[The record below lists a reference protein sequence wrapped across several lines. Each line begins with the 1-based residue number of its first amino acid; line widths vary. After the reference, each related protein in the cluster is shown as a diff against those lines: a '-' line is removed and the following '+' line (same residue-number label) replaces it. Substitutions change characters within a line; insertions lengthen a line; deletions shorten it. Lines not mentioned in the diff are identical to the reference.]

1 MRGHL
6 PTLDDGRMD
15 PAPAPYL
22 IRINGH
28 LGVTA
33 LSAFPALAP
42 QHHGTNTL
50 LTGLLDQSALYGVL
64 AEIEALGLDLLELRK
79 LTPAASVA
87 PVTDRTAHMS
97 MFDYD
102 ARPVAPLPILI
113 GTTTSPGA
121 YAIRDFLSRN
131 GYPFESVDAGQPDEA
146 RAVLGVADV
155 EPSAL
160 PLCIL
165 PDGSRLASATV
176 ERVAVGLGMVAPPVL
191 PEYDLTIVGAGPA
204 GLAAA
209 VNAASEGLRTVVVE
223 AVAPGGQA
231 GTTSMIENYLGF
243 PTGISG
249 SELATRA
256 TVQARRFGAELL
268 LARPLVDVMADGPGY
283 VAGLSDGTLIRA
295 RAVLLASGVEWRRLD
310 VPGVD
315 DLLGAGV
322 YYGAGPS
329 EALACTDSQVV
340 VVGGGNSA
348 GQAVV
353 RFSRYAQHVT
363 LLVRARD
370 LGTSMS
376 RYLIDQVSAIPN
388 VDVRVRTQV
397 AALEAGERLRA
408 VMMRSGDSA
417 EPVSLPA
424 DALFICI
431 GGAPRTDG
439 AAGVGLVT
447 STAGYLMTGRE
458 VAHEPGSNWP
468 LPREPLPL
476 ETNLPGVFAAGD
488 VRCGSVKRC
497 SAAIGEGSM
506 AVAQVH
512 RRLAEAGGN

>member
-1 MRGHL
+1 
-6 PTLDDGRMD
+6 
-15 PAPAPYL
+15 
-22 IRINGH
+22 
-28 LGVTA
+28 
-33 LSAFPALAP
+33 
-42 QHHGTNTL
+42 
-50 LTGLLDQSALYGVL
+50 
-64 AEIEALGLDLLELRK
+64 
-79 LTPAASVA
+79 
-87 PVTDRTAHMS
+87 MS

-102 ARPVAPLPILI
+102 TRPVTPGVVLV
-113 GTTTSPGA
+113 GTSASRGG

-131 GYPFESVDAGQPDEA
+131 GYPFEWVDAGQPDA
-146 RAVLGVADV
+146 VRAVLGVAEV

-176 ERVAVGLGMVAPPVL
+176 EQVATGLGMVAAPAL

-243 PTGISG
+243 PNG

-268 LARPLVDVMADGPGY
+268 LARPLVEILADGPGY
-283 VAGLSDGTLIRA
+283 VAKLSDGTLIRG
-295 RAVLLASGVEWRRLD
+295 RAVLFASGVEWRRLD
-310 VPGVD
+310 VPGID

-329 EALACTDSQVV
+329 EALACTDSRVV

-363 LLVRARD
+363 LLVRGRD
-370 LGTSMS
+370 LGASMS
-376 RYLIDQVSAIPN
+376 QYLIDQVSAIPN
-388 VDVRVRTQV
+388 VDMHVRTQV
-397 AALEAGERLRA
+397 AALEASDRLRA
-408 VMMRSGDSA
+408 VIVRAGDST
-417 EPVSLPA
+417 EPVPLPA

-431 GGAPRTDG
+431 GGAPRTEG
-439 AAGVGLVT
+439 ALGIGLVT
-447 STAGYLMTGRE
+447 NTAGYLMTGSDAASDPR
-458 VAHEPGSNWP
+458 ASWP

-476 ETNLPGVFAAGD
+476 ETNVPGVFAAGD

-497 SAAIGEGSM
+497 AAAIGEGSM
-506 AVAQVH
+506 AVALVH
-512 RRLAEAGGN
+512 RRLAEVGGD

>member
-1 MRGHL
+1 M
-6 PTLDDGRMD
+6 
-15 PAPAPYL
+15 
-22 IRINGH
+22 
-28 LGVTA
+28 
-33 LSAFPALAP
+33 
-42 QHHGTNTL
+42 
-50 LTGLLDQSALYGVL
+50 
-64 AEIEALGLDLLELRK
+64 
-79 LTPAASVA
+79 
-87 PVTDRTAHMS
+87 TDRAAPMS

-102 ARPVAPLPILI
+102 ARPVTPLLVLI
-113 GTTTSPGA
+113 GTTTSRTA

-131 GYPFESVDAGQPDEA
+131 GYPFEWVDAGQPDA
-146 RAVLGVADV
+146 VRAVLGAAEV
-155 EPSAL
+155 ESSAL

-176 ERVAVGLGMVAPPVL
+176 QQVAAGLGMVAAPAL

-204 GLAAA
+204 GLGAA

-243 PTGISG
+243 PNGISG

-256 TVQARRFGAELL
+256 VVQARRFGAELL
-268 LARPLVDVMADGPGY
+268 LARPLVSISADTPGY
-283 VAGLSDGTLIRA
+283 VAELSDGTLVRG
-295 RAVLLASGVEWRRLD
+295 RAVLFASGVQWRRLE
-310 VPGVD
+310 VPGID

-353 RFSRYAQHVT
+353 RFSRYAQQVT
-363 LLVRARD
+363 LLVRGSD
-370 LGTSMS
+370 LGASMS
-376 RYLIDQVSAIPN
+376 QYLIDHLSTIPN

-397 AALEAGERLRA
+397 VGLEADDRLRA
-408 VMMRSGDSA
+408 VTVRSGDSA
-417 EPVSLPA
+417 EPVPLPA

-431 GGAPRTDG
+431 GGTPRTDG
-439 AAGVGLVT
+439 AAGIGLAT
-447 STAGYLMTGRE
+447 NAAGYLVT
-458 VAHEPGSNWP
+458 GSNPGGSWP
-468 LPREPLPL
+468 LPGEPLPL
-476 ETNLPGVFAAGD
+476 ETNQPGVFAAGD

-506 AVAQVH
+506 AVALVH
-512 RRLAEAGGN
+512 RRLAEENGD